1 MNTNK
6 NFNRDFKRRKLIYNE
21 IIPNNPILFRKNIN
35 KIVTKPKCKYIKS
48 DTGRIKHFTPAAQ
61 EWHNSIYAYNSN
73 YIKLLPAADKNLFS
87 LLKSYFNFQLKDKL
101 LNKRKRKRAHARIRY
116 RRLSANKIFVGKGDL
131 KHTSNKVIITFFV
144 YNVEKKV
151 LHLNKQKV
159 TRNLLYPNLMIERFV
174 DLNIKGHKTITY
186 NRLFSIEELNR

>member
-1 MNTNK
+1 
-6 NFNRDFKRRKLIYNE
+6 
-21 IIPNNPILFRKNIN
+21 
-35 KIVTKPKCKYIKS
+35 
-48 DTGRIKHFTPAAQ
+48 
-61 EWHNSIYAYNSN
+61 
-73 YIKLLPAADKNLFS
+73 LPAADKNLFS